1 MSPCFAIRVN
11 RLALPRRFEENEEK
25 TSFYHNTAVSLCLGA
40 KKGKKTNRMVECVVI
55 MGVVVD
61 INRHRF
67 EGRYFAGE
75 GVEESIVLSG
85 FVC

>member
-1 MSPCFAIRVN
+1 M
-11 RLALPRRFEENEEK
+11 
-25 TSFYHNTAVSLCLGA
+25 
-40 KKGKKTNRMVECVVI
+40 I

-75 GVEESIVLSG
+75 GVEESIVLPG